1 MSPTIIYTKQAPE
14 AIGPYSQAIGFEKL
28 IFTSGQLPLNPKTG
42 KIVSGG
48 IEAQTKQSILNLQSI
63 LKEGGSDLSQVLK
76 TTVLLSDMNDFDAM
90 NKVYAEFFTG
100 KFPARSAVQVAKLP
114 MDAMVEIEVVAF
126 RSDVG

>member
-28 IFTSGQLPLNPKTG
+28 IFTSGQLPLDPKTG

-48 IEAQTKQSILNLQSI
+48 IEAQTRQSILNLQSI

-76 TTVLLSDMNDFDAM
+76 TTVLLSDMNNFDAM

-100 KFPARSAVQVAKLP
+100 NFPARSAVQVARLP
-114 MDAMVEIEVVAF
+114 MDAMVEIEVAAF
-126 RSDVG
+126 CSDAH

>member
-1 MSPTIIYTKQAPE
+1 MSPKIIYTKQAPE

-28 IFTSGQLPLNPKTG
+28 IFTSGQLPLDPKTG
-42 KIVSGG
+42 EIVSGG
-48 IEAQTKQSILNLQSI
+48 IEAQTRQSILNLQSI

-76 TTVLLSDMNDFDAM
+76 TTVLLSDMNNFDAM

-100 KFPARSAVQVAKLP
+100 NFPARSAVQVARLP

-126 RSDVG
+126 LSNAD

>member
-76 TTVLLSDMNDFDAM
+76 TTVLLGDMNDFDAM

>member
-28 IFTSGQLPLNPKTG
+28 IFTSGQLPLDPKTG

-48 IEAQTKQSILNLQSI
+48 IEAQTRQSILNLQSI

-76 TTVLLSDMNDFDAM
+76 TTVLLSNMNNFDAM

-100 KFPARSAVQVAKLP
+100 NFPARSAVQVARLP
-114 MDAMVEIEVVAF
+114 MDAMVEIEVAAF
-126 RSDVG
+126 CSDAH

>member
-1 MSPTIIYTKQAPE
+1 MSPKIIYTKQAPE

-28 IFTSGQLPLNPKTG
+28 IFTSGQLPLDPKTG

-48 IEAQTKQSILNLQSI
+48 IEAQTRQSILNLQSI

-76 TTVLLSDMNDFDAM
+76 TTVLLSDMNNFDAM

-100 KFPARSAVQVAKLP
+100 NFPARSAVQVARLP

-126 RSDVG
+126 LSNAN